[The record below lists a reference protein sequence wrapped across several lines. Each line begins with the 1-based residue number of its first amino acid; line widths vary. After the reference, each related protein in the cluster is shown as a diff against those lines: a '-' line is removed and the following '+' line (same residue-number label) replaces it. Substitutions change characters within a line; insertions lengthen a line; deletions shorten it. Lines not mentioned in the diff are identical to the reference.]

1 MNIRKLEDLSKDE
14 LIELIKQE
22 REACIKHV
30 PISVEERLPE
40 PHILSSGYDTGGSKT
55 VLIYVNNG
63 KKSPR
68 VGRYIHSQKA
78 WLIYR
83 DNIDDYSKPYD
94 ENITHW
100 LPIPEIEE

>member
-22 REACIKHV
+22 REACTQLV
-30 PISVEERLPE
+30 PISVNERLPDRY
-40 PHILSSGYDTGGSKT
+40 ILSSGYDTGGSKT
-55 VLIYVNNG
+55 VLIYANNG
-63 KKSPR
+63 KESPR

-83 DNIDDYSKPYD
+83 DNIDDFSKPYG
-94 ENITHW
+94 EITHW